1 MGHYWFNRQ
10 ELLEKAKDR
19 YHDGGGK
26 EKTVEYYIANKDLQ
40 KEKANSK
47 YRNLSEEEKE
57 SKRKYNRNRYKNVKE
72 DMSWKSVKVIK
83 Y

>member
-57 SKRKYNRNRYKNVKE
+57 SKREYNRNRYKNVKE
-72 DMSWKSVKVIK
+72 NMS
-83 Y
+83 

>member
-26 EKTVEYYIANKDLQ
+26 EKTVEYYIANKDLK

-57 SKRKYNRNRYKNVKE
+57 SKREYNRNRYKNVKE
-72 DMSWKSVKVIK
+72 DMS
-83 Y
+83 

>member
-19 YHDGGGK
+19 YHDGVGK

-57 SKRKYNRNRYKNVKE
+57 SKREYNQNRYKNVKE
-72 DMSWKSVKVIK
+72 DMS
-83 Y
+83 

>member
-19 YHDGGGK
+19 YHDRGGK

-57 SKRKYNRNRYKNVKE
+57 SKREYNRNRYKNVKE
-72 DMSWKSVKVIK
+72 DMS
-83 Y
+83 

>member
-10 ELLEKAKDR
+10 ELLEKANDR

-57 SKRKYNRNRYKNVKE
+57 SKREYNRNRYKNVKE
-72 DMSWKSVKVIK
+72 DMS
-83 Y
+83 

>member
-57 SKRKYNRNRYKNVKE
+57 PKREYNRNRYKNVKE
-72 DMSWKSVKVIK
+72 DMS
-83 Y
+83 